1 MHEFIS
7 SLEGSFEFFWL
18 VIISDWIIMIK
29 FMIAAT
35 IVGIGIGIGIVIVI
49 SGGQ

>member
-1 MHEFIS
+1 
-7 SLEGSFEFFWL
+7 

-35 IVGIGIGIGIVIVI
+35 IVGIGIGIVIVI